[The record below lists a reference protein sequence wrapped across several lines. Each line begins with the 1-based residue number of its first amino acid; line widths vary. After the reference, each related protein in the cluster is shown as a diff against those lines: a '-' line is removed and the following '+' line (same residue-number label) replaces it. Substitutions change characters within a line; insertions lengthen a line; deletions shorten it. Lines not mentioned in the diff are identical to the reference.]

1 MRIACALVS
10 VGAVA
15 SLLAGTGLPSSS
27 AVSAAAA
34 VQSPA
39 LALAPGVTAFYEMD
53 EAPGTT
59 VMHDSG
65 PHGLDAPVDP
75 TGVGS
80 GVGFDGA
87 TGYFWTHR
95 APEAPPPSP
104 ERIIQIPDNPNL
116 EPGNGPFTIELRYRT
131 KENFGNITQKG
142 QAQSQGGQWKIQA
155 PQGIPSCLF
164 DGSAG
169 QVATGAKTPLN
180 DEQWHNVTCALTSTG
195 VTMYVDGEQRNR
207 KNGSTGTIDNGIP
220 MTVGGKINCN
230 QVTITCDYFS
240 GQIDY
245 IKITKAANLAPTA
258 AFTRT
263 CHGLACAFDSS
274 GAADADG
281 SLTRYA
287 WDFGDG
293 QTSTAANP
301 SHTYAVPGTYNVR
314 LTVTDNQA
322 VTDNETVPVNVEEA
336 PPIESPI
343 AFVASASSAAN
354 NSTPRV
360 TVPASAAPGDRLVLV
375 LSYNN
380 LARTVSA
387 PTGVTG
393 WHQLDSIAADSMG
406 TVAWTKVVQA
416 GDPGTAVT
424 VPLSG
429 NAKYTLTVADYTE
442 TEATP
447 SIAFASA
454 TDLSTASSRRT
465 PTVTRGRGGL
475 GGLVLGRQVRHHDGL
490 DTCGLRHPATGR
502 LRGGR
507 RADLQ
512 RARGLRVRAAAGA
525 VRQHRGDDDRGLRRS
540 GDVVVRAAPLDGRPA
555 AQPAAHRR
563 LRLRVHPVRLR
574 VRLVR
579 LRSTWTAPSRRT
591 RGTSAT
597 ATARP
602 TPTPR
607 TRSRHAGSY
616 DVALTV
622 TDDDGD
628 SDSMTATV
636 DVQGEPVESQ
646 VAFGGSAAAQANN
659 ATPRVTVP
667 ATAAVGDRLLLAL
680 SLNNTAR
687 TFTAPTGVS
696 GWTQLDSVVAD
707 DMRTVFWTKVVQ
719 AGRPR
724 NPGDGHAQ
732 RHREVHRHGRRLHRR
747 RPDDRAGVR
756 PRDRHEQP
764 REPPDPGHHDTGGR
778 LGRLVLGRQVQH
790 DDDLDCRSLGREPSD
805 ALRRRCRPD
814 LQPVRRLR
822 PRRGGRA
829 LPGDHRRHER
839 PVEQGD
845 HLDDRAAAGS
855 VTRPPGRCRTDQRV
869 ARRLTG
875 RNCPR
880 RHTPRHT
887 RARCPGA
894 SSRRPSSAEDRKASA
909 MALFMDAHTI
919 EGGVAASDVAAAH
932 QADLATQD
940 AYGVSYGQYWV
951 DEAAGKIFCL
961 VDAPDAEAAATVHR
975 EAHGLVAD
983 EIYAVTQGA

>member
-1 MRIACALVS
+1 MRIARALVS

-15 SLLAGTGLPSSS
+15 SLLAGTGLPLS
-27 AVSAAAA
+27 SAAAVPPA
-34 VQSPA
+34 A

-75 TGVGS
+75 TGVDS

-258 AFTRT
+258 AFTST

-322 VTDNETVPVNVEEA
+322 VTDNETVPVSVEEA

-406 TVAWTKVVQA
+406 TVAWSKVVQA

-465 PTVTRGRGGL
+465 PTVTAAEGDWVVSYWADKSGTTTAWTPAAS
-475 GGLVLGRQVRHHDGL
+475 VTTRQAA
-490 DTCGLRHPATGR
+490 CGAD
-502 LRGGR
+502 GGR
-507 RADLQ
+507 ICSVLADS
-512 RARGLRVRAAAGA
+512 ASGLPPAPYGNIEATTNVASDEAVMWSFVLRPSTGGPPPNQPPTADFISECTLFDCEFDSSGAVDLDGTITSYSWDFGDGNGSTDANPTHTFAAAG
-525 VRQHRGDDDRGLRRS
+525 
-540 GDVVVRAAPLDGRPA
+540 
-555 AQPAAHRR
+555 
-563 LRLRVHPVRLR
+563 
-574 VRLVR
+574 
-579 LRSTWTAPSRRT
+579 
-591 RGTSAT
+591 
-597 ATARP
+597 
-602 TPTPR
+602 
-607 TRSRHAGSY
+607 SY
-616 DVALTV
+616 VVALTV

-628 SDSMTATV
+628 SDSTTATV

-646 VAFGGSAAAQANN
+646 VAYVGSAAAQANN

-667 ATAAVGDRLLLAL
+667 ATAVVGDRLLLAL

-687 TFTAPTGVS
+687 TFTAPTGVT

-719 AGRPR
+719 AG
-724 NPGDGHAQ
+724 
-732 RHREVHRHGRRLHRR
+732 
-747 RPDDRAGVR
+747 
-756 PRDRHEQP
+756 
-764 REPPDPGHHDTGGR
+764 DPGTQLTVTLSGTAKYTVTVAAYTGVDQTPGLAFARAIDTANHANRLTPAITAPEGSWVVSYWADKSSTTTTWTAGPSVASRQMLCGADAGR
-778 LGRLVLGRQVQH
+778 I
-790 DDDLDCRSLGREPSD
+790 CSLFADSGH
-805 ALRRRCRPD
+805 
-814 LQPVRRLR
+814 V
-822 PRRGGRA
+822 
-829 LPGDHRRHER
+829 
-839 PVEQGD
+839 V
-845 HLDDRAAAGS
+845 AAGPYPGITADTNAPS
-855 VTRPPGRCRTDQRV
+855 NKATTWTIVLPP
-869 ARRLTG
+869 
-875 RNCPR
+875 
-880 RHTPRHT
+880 
-887 RARCPGA
+887 
-894 SSRRPSSAEDRKASA
+894 
-909 MALFMDAHTI
+909 
-919 EGGVAASDVAAAH
+919 
-932 QADLATQD
+932 
-940 AYGVSYGQYWV
+940 
-951 DEAAGKIFCL
+951 
-961 VDAPDAEAAATVHR
+961 
-975 EAHGLVAD
+975 
-983 EIYAVTQGA
+983 AV